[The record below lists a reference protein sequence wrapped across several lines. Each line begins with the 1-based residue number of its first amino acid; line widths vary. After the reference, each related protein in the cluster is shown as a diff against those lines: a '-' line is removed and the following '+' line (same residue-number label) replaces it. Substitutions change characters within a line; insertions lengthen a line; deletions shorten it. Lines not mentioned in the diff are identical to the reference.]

1 MSVSSA
7 VSDYASAL
15 EFLLGR
21 VNYERTTNIPYRGA
35 KFKLDRM
42 RRLLALLGDPHL
54 GLAAV
59 HIAGTKGK
67 GSTAAMIA
75 GVLTAAGHRT
85 GLYTSPHLA
94 RIEERM
100 AIDGLDCPQ
109 AEFVAL
115 AAEVQQA
122 IERLESESLADPE
135 LGGATFFEITT
146 AMAFLHFARARVAA
160 AVLEVGL
167 GGRLDS
173 TNVCRP
179 EVCVITS
186 ISFDHMKQLGHTLAA
201 IAGEKAGI
209 IKPRVPVISGV
220 VRQEPSRII
229 AERATEVGTPLWLRG
244 RDYDLRY
251 RGESFDYFEPPV
263 QPQFQLAE
271 VELHLLGEHQAANA
285 AAAICALNRLRECGW
300 DIPEAA
306 VRSGLAA
313 TRAKA
318 RIEVLSTEPTVILDV
333 AHNPASIEALLGV
346 LRQRWPGRRRILVF
360 ASSKD
365 KDYAGMLKLLL
376 PEFDAIV
383 LTRYVHNPR
392 AADPAEL
399 LAVASAT
406 GVNSRPIETV
416 DQPTSALA
424 RARRLAGPHDL
435 VCITGSFFLAA
446 ELRPLLLEGTVEIE
460 AGRKSHGPKNQ
471 TKTEC

>member
-1 MSVSSA
+1 MPVSSA

-35 KFKLDRM
+35 EFKLDRM

-54 GLAAV
+54 GLPAV

-75 GVLTAAGHRT
+75 SVLTAAGHRT

-100 AIDGLDCPQ
+100 AIDGVDCPP
-109 AEFVAL
+109 ATFVAL
-115 AAEVQQA
+115 AAELQQA
-122 IERLESESLADPE
+122 IERLESESLSNAA
-135 LGGATFFEITT
+135 LSGATFFEITT

-179 EVCVITS
+179 EVCIITS

-201 IAGEKAGI
+201 ISGEKAGI
-209 IKPRVPVISGV
+209 IKPGVPVVSGV
-220 VRQEPSRII
+220 VRDEPRRVI
-229 AERATEVGTPLWLRG
+229 AQRAAEVGAPLWQRG
-244 RDYDLRY
+244 VDYDFQSLPAGG
-251 RGESFDYFEPPV
+251 GESLDYFEPAT
-263 QPQFQLAE
+263 QPRHALRGAKLQ
-271 VELHLLGEHQAANA
+271 LLGEHQAANA
-285 AAAICALNRLRECGW
+285 AAAICGINRLRECGW
-300 DIPEAA
+300 AIPETA

-313 TRAKA
+313 ARVPG
-318 RIEVLSTEPTVILDV
+318 RIEVFSFEPAVVLDV

-346 LRQRWPGRRRILVF
+346 LRRRWPDRRKILVF

-365 KDYAGMLKLLL
+365 KDYAGMLKLLV
-376 PEFDAIV
+376 PAFDAIV

-399 LAVASAT
+399 LAVATAA
-406 GVNSRPIETV
+406 GVDSRPLQAADE
-416 DQPTSALA
+416 PALA
-424 RARRLAGPHDL
+424 LAAARRLAGPQDL
-435 VCITGSFFLAA
+435 ICITGSFFLAA
-446 ELRPLLLEGTVEIE
+446 ELRPLLVRGTVEAE
-460 AGRKSHGPKNQ
+460 PALNP
-471 TKTEC
+471 